1 MVLAS
6 QLRPGTA
13 VAYEGHNYKV
23 LTADYHPGQGK
34 MGGVTHARFLN
45 LDTGTQWETS
55 LRADLKLEE
64 LPLEKKPMEFLY
76 SDDTIGYFMEPVSCD
91 QAEVPLDLIGERRK
105 LLVPEMK
112 VSVEFL
118 GDRPVNVEFPI
129 FLELAVSDTAPPS
142 HSGGTDNTLK
152 VALLE
157 NGLEAMVPQFIK
169 TGDSIRIDTNS
180 LKYMDRVK
188 K

>member
-13 VAYEGHNYKV
+13 IAYEGQKFKV
-23 LTADYHPGQGK
+23 LVADYHPGQGK
-34 MGGVTHARFLN
+34 MGGVTHARLLN

-55 LRADLKLEE
+55 LRADVRLEE

-76 SDDTIGYFMEPVSCD
+76 SDEAIGYFMEPVTCE
-91 QAEVPLDLIGERRK
+91 QAEVPLALIGERKK
-105 LLVPEMK
+105 LLAPEMK

-118 GDRPVNVEFPI
+118 GERPVNVEFPI
-129 FLELAVSDTAPPS
+129 FLELAVTDTAPPS

-152 VALLE
+152 IAALE
-157 NGLEAMVPQFIK
+157 NGLEVMVPQFIK
-169 TGDSIRIDTNS
+169 AGDAIRVDTNS

-188 K
+188 R